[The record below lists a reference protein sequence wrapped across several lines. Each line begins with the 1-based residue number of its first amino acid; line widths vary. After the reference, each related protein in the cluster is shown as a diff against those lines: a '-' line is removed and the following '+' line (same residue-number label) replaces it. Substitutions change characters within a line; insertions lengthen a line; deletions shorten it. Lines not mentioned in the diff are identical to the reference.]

1 MILYHG
7 SYVEVSN
14 PDLSYSREN
23 LDFGKGFYTTT
34 IYEQAKKWCAKFKRN
49 NQKGLVSS

>member
-34 IYEQAKKWCAKFKRN
+34 IYEQAKSGVRSLNVTIKKE
-49 NQKGLVSS
+49 